1 MQRHDVAHVLLCRL
15 FHFLGR
21 QCPMKG
27 EGIERVRRLIPP
39 MGGAPSRPKGV
50 RDKQRGREGGWG
62 RGKKSEG
69 VRSKERSL
77 TERISQIRTE
87 QNFYYVVQSLHL
99 STVKHV
105 AQIIYSIYI
114 RIVACSPLKPV
125 GICPSIVD
133 IVD

>member
-1 MQRHDVAHVLLCRL
+1 
-15 FHFLGR
+15 
-21 QCPMKG
+21 MKG
-27 EGIERVRRLIPP
+27 EGGRVRRLIPP

-50 RDKQRGREGGWG
+50 RDKQRGREV
-62 RGKKSEG
+62 GKEQKSEG
-69 VRSKERSL
+69 VRTKEGSL

-105 AQIIYSIYI
+105 AQIIYSSYI

-125 GICPSIVD
+125 GICPSIVN